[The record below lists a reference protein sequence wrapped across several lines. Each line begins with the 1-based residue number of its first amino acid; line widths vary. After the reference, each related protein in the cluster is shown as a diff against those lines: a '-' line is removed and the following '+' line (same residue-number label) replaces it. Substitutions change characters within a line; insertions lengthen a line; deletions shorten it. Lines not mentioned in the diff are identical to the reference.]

1 MKSRIIILLA
11 FVSTLFAACQP
22 VANTNQNANSAASK
36 NAWDTYVE
44 QFLSDYFVANPTF
57 AVLQGKHEFDGKFP
71 DWSEA
76 GLQKEIARLKSERER
91 AAGRLG
97 DRSALEVDGQ
107 IGAREGGLHELLDL
121 RLREGDRWSVTVTAA
136 SRHRRTKGGD
146 AGRRHITGF
155 EYADQNPD
163 TQQTIRVLFERL
175 AAEETVE

>member
-1 MKSRIIILLA
+1 MTRPDKRRTPRIDVRQRLNGYI
-11 FVSTLFAACQP
+11 VSIDRPAVVLDISLGGF
-22 VANTNQNANSAASK
+22 S
-36 NAWDTYVE
+36 VE
-44 QFLSDYFVANPTF
+44 TEDEVP
-57 AVLQGKHEFDGKFP
+57 DGVH
-71 DWSEA
+71 
-76 GLQKEIARLKSERER
+76 I
-91 AAGRLG
+91 
-97 DRSALEVDGQ
+97 V
-107 IGAREGGLHELLDL
+107 